1 MVKISDVWTFDEWKQ
16 SANNQRKE
24 AEKMKKS
31 LNWKEFYKLAL
42 RNYENGGDGIVECW
56 DENTFNEYVNEFGP
70 ITEKVALNMFDTTKE
85 IWTDMQGYADW

>member
-1 MVKISDVWTFDEWKQ
+1 MKISDIWTFDEWKQ
-16 SANNQRKE
+16 SIDNQRKE
-24 AEKMKKS
+24 AQKMKKF

-70 ITEKVALNMFDTTKE
+70 ITEEVALDMFDTAE
-85 IWTDMQGYADW
+85 QVWTDMRGYADW

>member
-1 MVKISDVWTFDEWKQ
+1 
-16 SANNQRKE
+16 
-24 AEKMKKS
+24 MKKS

-70 ITEKVALNMFDTTKE
+70 ITEKVARGMFDTAVDV
-85 IWTDMQGYADW
+85 WNDMRGYADW